1 MLAVVFATMLA
12 ACAGAPAQSPVV
24 NSQPNAAFL
33 GPWVTFPVQASP
45 RPIVLIDG
53 PVVMSAGFRFPDG
66 PSKVAFQ
73 NGAVD
78 PPAQLPTGP
87 AASQSY
93 PLITAA
99 SAVALLQSASTG
111 KAPTTAPSAGGRL
124 RIASARLGE
133 ATFLT
138 DRGLKSLPAWVFSLA
153 GIDGAFS
160 VLAVAPSAQWAPPGS
175 APMSPPGRPDI
186 GAIIA
191 ADHRTLTL
199 GFTGAPSVQGAC
211 GVRYTLELTEAATAV
226 LATVINRPNDST
238 AICTLV
244 GAPRKASAVLGSPLG
259 NRVVIE
265 GFSGSV
271 IAATGS
277 P

>member
-1 MLAVVFATMLA
+1 MDRPSGSTGARGSSEPASVSLWVHKAGRSLRWNAGSASEARWNFRAGLAFYEQCSSGSCFRLSSQPCSPP
-12 ACAGAPAQSPVV
+12 CAGAPAQSPVV

-199 GFTGAPSVQGAC
+199 RFTGSPSVLRAC
-211 GVRYTLELTEAATAV
+211 GV
-226 LATVINRPNDST
+226 
-238 AICTLV
+238 
-244 GAPRKASAVLGSPLG
+244 
-259 NRVVIE
+259 
-265 GFSGSV
+265 
-271 IAATGS
+271 
-277 P
+277 